1 MSRAASRRTGSP
13 ARKAKGPRAKAD
25 TRAHAH
31 RGPRKR
37 RAAAEGSVDAED
49 IARFSAL
56 ADEWWDAKGKLRP
69 LHALNPTRLGFI
81 RDRLCAHFGRGVD
94 DSAPFKGLDL
104 LDVGCGGGLLAE
116 PLARLGAGVVG
127 IDAAEESIR
136 AAAVH
141 AQESGLAIDYRVAT
155 AETLAE
161 EKQRFDVILAMEV
174 VEHVAD
180 LEGFLAACS
189 TLLKAGGAM
198 VIATL
203 NRTPRA
209 FALAIV
215 GAEYVLRWL
224 PRGSHDWRKFVP
236 PSELGAVL
244 RANGVTVAT
253 LTGVTYNPLTDRWN
267 LSRDLS
273 VNYMA
278 FATKGR

>member
-1 MSRAASRRTGSP
+1 MSRITSRTTGSP
-13 ARKAKGPRAKAD
+13 ARKTKGAKEKAP
-25 TRAHAH
+25 T
-31 RGPRKR
+31 RKR
-37 RAAAEGSVDAED
+37 PRQRQRAASGSVDAGE

-56 ADEWWDAKGKLRP
+56 AEEWWDAKGKLRP

-81 RDRLCAHFGRGVD
+81 RDRLCTHYGRNAD
-94 DSAPFKGLDL
+94 DPLPLKGLDL

-116 PLARLGAGVVG
+116 PMARLGADVVG

-136 AAAVH
+136 VAGVH
-141 AQESGLAIDYRVAT
+141 AQESGLAIDYRAAT
-155 AETLAE
+155 AEALAE
-161 EKQRFDVILAMEV
+161 GKRRFDVILAMEV

-189 TLLKAGGAM
+189 TLLKPRGAM

-209 FALAIV
+209 FALAVV

-224 PRGSHDWRKFVP
+224 PRGTHDWRKFVR
-236 PSELGAVL
+236 PSELDAIL
-244 RANGVTVAT
+244 RANGVTVAA

-267 LSRDLS
+267 LSRDVS
-273 VNYMA
+273 VNYMV
-278 FATKGR
+278 FATKRR